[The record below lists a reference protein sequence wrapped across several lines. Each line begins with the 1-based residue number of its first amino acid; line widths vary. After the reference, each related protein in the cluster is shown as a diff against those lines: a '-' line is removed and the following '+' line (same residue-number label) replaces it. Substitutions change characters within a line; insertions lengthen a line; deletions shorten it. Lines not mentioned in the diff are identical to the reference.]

1 MKAATPSPRG
11 LGKRSEGDSRACRPH
26 RPLAKSFGVARVPAA
41 EHMAN
46 YQAARRSWARE
57 RAAQRRA
64 LRRRRNQRNDPGDR
78 LQRNEEVLML
88 SKPSLRGA
96 AAKYQIACSRIL
108 SEFRCEPVPYPDFRF
123 QRFSFQSFSLSP
135 VAHPAMIP
143 VRNSRR
149 CCRSARSCFNCRSTR
164 DRRASDGPVR
174 AKFHESSRLAS
185 TRLNSRARTDRVNS
199 LRTERICDSVVLA
212 PGAFDKSLSASKSS
226 IRATSPAAYASWTSC
241 QSEET
246 VASPSA
252 RQSGCNR
259 RTSRR

>member
-1 MKAATPSPRG
+1 MKAAPPSPRG

-96 AAKYQIACSRIL
+96 AAKYQIACSRMKPQGCERHRWVKPRGRNERERVSRNLRSLQPQQKAIL
-108 SEFRCEPVPYPDFRF
+108 GELLSMLARKKTEP
-123 QRFSFQSFSLSP
+123 
-135 VAHPAMIP
+135 
-143 VRNSRR
+143 
-149 CCRSARSCFNCRSTR
+149 
-164 DRRASDGPVR
+164 
-174 AKFHESSRLAS
+174 
-185 TRLNSRARTDRVNS
+185 
-199 LRTERICDSVVLA
+199 
-212 PGAFDKSLSASKSS
+212 
-226 IRATSPAAYASWTSC
+226 
-241 QSEET
+241 
-246 VASPSA
+246 A
-252 RQSGCNR
+252 RQLR
-259 RTSRR
+259 